1 MKLDY
6 FTLISPDPL
15 HIHGVGDI
23 KSPTLSEISKLES
36 KININNC
43 EFNVTFK
50 GCYYIYINDV
60 LKHFN
65 IKKTDFSKVIK
76 TIQKV
81 IKLKKIDNLESVD
94 KKDIYLSCSD
104 KCIKTLKRINKYLES
119 IQDQDQFIQCTD
131 ITFFKELSQEE
142 LDKIPEEEQAK
153 LVEIKSI
160 IDSSNKW
167 INIKYLSEVVTK
179 CCDYISTHLTNELS
193 YLLYS
198 KYSLEDAKD
207 KSYDIDSKCL
217 VFLKQDLI
225 QLPETKDL
233 GLEETL
239 AKYKELMKNKTI
251 TDPVLVTK
259 LKYLVA
265 SKGPVSKC
273 TLMSPVILPYE
284 DIEHQE
290 FNLTEH
296 GIKLKDIK
304 EIFKIADTANTF
316 VCDQELWNKIIS
328 YDYSSIAKPEKPKKE
343 PKPKVEKPKKEPKVK
358 KEVKIEE
365 EKPKQEEVK
374 IEEPVEIKV
383 EEEKPKETKKKT
395 TKKAKVE
402 KVKKETKPKAKK
414 EVKPKVE
421 KKEMSEAD
429 ILNSISVDTSVL
441 ELDDVRQDF
450 NLE

>member
-1 MKLDY
+1 MNTLDVLK
-6 FTLISPDPL
+6 F
-15 HIHGVGDI
+15 I
-23 KSPTLSEISKLES
+23 KSENKLES

-81 IKLKKIDNLESVD
+81 IKLKKIDNLEGVD
-94 KKDIYLSCSD
+94 KKDIYLSSSE
-104 KCIKTLKRINKYLES
+104 KGIKTLKRINKYLES

-142 LDKIPEEEQAK
+142 LDKIPKEEQDK

-239 AKYKELMKNKTI
+239 AKYKELIKDKKI
-251 TDPVLVTK
+251 EDPALITK

-365 EKPKQEEVK
+365 EKPKTEEPKQEEVK
-374 IEEPVEIKV
+374 QEETIEVKVEEEKP

>member
-1 MKLDY
+1 MNTLDVLK
-6 FTLISPDPL
+6 F
-15 HIHGVGDI
+15 I
-23 KSPTLSEISKLES
+23 KSENKLES

-43 EFNVTFK
+43 EFNVSFK

-65 IKKTDFSKVIK
+65 IKKTDFTKVIK

-81 IKLKKIDNLESVD
+81 IKLKKVDNLENVD

-142 LDKIPEEEQAK
+142 LDKIPKEEQDK

-207 KSYDIDSKCL
+207 KSYDIDSKYL

-225 QLPETKDL
+225 QFPEIKDL

-239 AKYKELMKNKTI
+239 AKYKELIKDKKI
-251 TDPVLVTK
+251 EDPVLIAK
-259 LKYLVA
+259 LKYLTA

-273 TLMSPVILPYE
+273 TVMSPVILPYQE
-284 DIEHQE
+284 IEHQE

-328 YDYSSIAKPEKPKKE
+328 YDYSSIAKPKVEKVKKE
-343 PKPKVEKPKKEPKVK
+343 PKPKVEKVKKETKSKVK

-365 EKPKQEEVK
+365 PKQEE
-374 IEEPVEIKV
+374 PVEVKV

-395 TKKAKVE
+395 TKKTTR
-402 KVKKETKPKAKK
+402 VKKETKSKAKK
-414 EVKPKVE
+414 EEPKVE
-421 KKEMSEAD
+421 IKEMSEAD

-441 ELDDVRQDF
+441 ELDDVRQDY
-450 NLE
+450 NLD

>member
-1 MKLDY
+1 MNTLDVLK
-6 FTLISPDPL
+6 F
-15 HIHGVGDI
+15 I
-23 KSPTLSEISKLES
+23 KSENKLES

-43 EFNVTFK
+43 EFNVSFK
-50 GCYYIYINDV
+50 GCYYVYINDV

-81 IKLKKIDNLESVD
+81 IKLKKVDNLETVD
-94 KKDIYLSCSD
+94 KKDIYLSNSE
-104 KCIKTLKRINKYLES
+104 KGIKTLKKMNKYLES

-131 ITFFKELSQEE
+131 VTFFKELSQEE

-207 KSYDIDSKCL
+207 KSYDIDSKYL

-251 TDPVLVTK
+251 TDPALVTK

-328 YDYSSIAKPEKPKKE
+328 YDYSSVA
-343 PKPKVEKPKKEPKVK
+343 KPKVEKVKKETKPKKETKSKVK

-374 IEEPVEIKV
+374 IEEPVEVKV

-395 TKKAKVE
+395 TKKTTR
-402 KVKKETKPKAKK
+402 VKRDTKPKAKK
-414 EVKPKVE
+414 EVEPKVE
-421 KKEMSEAD
+421 MKEMSEAD

>member
-1 MKLDY
+1 MNTLDVLK
-6 FTLISPDPL
+6 F
-15 HIHGVGDI
+15 I
-23 KSPTLSEISKLES
+23 KSENKLES

-43 EFNVTFK
+43 ECNVTFK

-81 IKLKKIDNLESVD
+81 IKLKKVDNLETVD
-94 KKDIYLSCSD
+94 KKDIYLSNSE
-104 KCIKTLKRINKYLES
+104 KGIKTLKKMNKYLES

-131 ITFFKELSQEE
+131 VTFFKELSQEE

-251 TDPVLVTK
+251 TDPALITK

-343 PKPKVEKPKKEPKVK
+343 PKVKKETKPKVK

-365 EKPKQEEVK
+365 EKPKVEEPKQEEVK
-374 IEEPVEIKV
+374 QEETIEVKV

-402 KVKKETKPKAKK
+402 KAKKETKPKAKK

>member
-1 MKLDY
+1 MNTLDVLK
-6 FTLISPDPL
+6 F
-15 HIHGVGDI
+15 I
-23 KSPTLSEISKLES
+23 KSENKLES

-81 IKLKKIDNLESVD
+81 IKLKKVDNLENVD
-94 KKDIYLSCSD
+94 KKDIYLSSSD
-104 KCIKTLKRINKYLES
+104 KCIKTLKRMNKYLES

-131 ITFFKELSQEE
+131 VTFFKELSQEE
-142 LDKIPEEEQAK
+142 LDKIPEEEQSK

-251 TDPVLVTK
+251 TDPALITK

-343 PKPKVEKPKKEPKVK
+343 PKVKKETKPKVK

-365 EKPKQEEVK
+365 EKPKVEEPKQEEVK
-374 IEEPVEIKV
+374 QEETIEVKV

>member
-1 MKLDY
+1 MNTLDVLK
-6 FTLISPDPL
+6 F
-15 HIHGVGDI
+15 I
-23 KSPTLSEISKLES
+23 KSENKLES

-81 IKLKKIDNLESVD
+81 IKLKKIDNLETVD
-94 KKDIYLSCSD
+94 KKDIYLSNSD
-104 KCIKTLKRINKYLES
+104 KGIKTLKKMNKYLES

-142 LDKIPEEEQAK
+142 LDKIPSEEQDK

-233 GLEETL
+233 DLEETL
-239 AKYKELMKNKTI
+239 AKYKELIKDKKI
-251 TDPVLVTK
+251 EDQALITK

-328 YDYSSIAKPEKPKKE
+328 HDYSSVAKPEKPKKE
-343 PKPKVEKPKKEPKVK
+343 PKPKVEKVKKETKPKVK
-358 KEVKIEE
+358 KEVKAKEESKQEEQKVEEQKQEEVVEVKVEE
-365 EKPKQEEVK
+365 EKP
-374 IEEPVEIKV
+374 

-402 KVKKETKPKAKK
+402 KAKKETKPKAKK

>member
-1 MKLDY
+1 MNTLDVLK
-6 FTLISPDPL
+6 F
-15 HIHGVGDI
+15 I
-23 KSPTLSEISKLES
+23 KSENKLES

-50 GCYYIYINDV
+50 GCYHIYINDV

-65 IKKTDFSKVIK
+65 IKKTDFTKVIK

-94 KKDIYLSCSD
+94 KKDIYLSSSD

-142 LDKIPEEEQAK
+142 LDKIPKEEQDK

-207 KSYDIDSKCL
+207 KSYDIDSKYL

-239 AKYKELMKNKTI
+239 TKYKELMKDKTI
-251 TDPVLVTK
+251 TDPVLVAK

-273 TLMSPVILPYE
+273 TVMSPVILPYQE
-284 DIEHQE
+284 IEHQE

-328 YDYSSIAKPEKPKKE
+328 YDYSAVA
-343 PKPKVEKPKKEPKVK
+343 KPKVEKPKKESKPKVEKPKKETKSKVK

-365 EKPKQEEVK
+365 EPKQEEVK
-374 IEEPVEIKV
+374 IEEPVDVKV

-395 TKKAKVE
+395 TKKTTR
-402 KVKKETKPKAKK
+402 VKRETKPKAKK
-414 EVKPKVE
+414 EEPKVE
-421 KKEMSEAD
+421 MKEMSEAD

>member
-1 MKLDY
+1 MNTLDVLK
-6 FTLISPDPL
+6 F
-15 HIHGVGDI
+15 I
-23 KSPTLSEISKLES
+23 KSENKLES

-81 IKLKKIDNLESVD
+81 IKLKKVDNLETVD
-94 KKDIYLSCSD
+94 KKDIYLSNSE
-104 KCIKTLKRINKYLES
+104 KGIKTLKKMNKYLES

-131 ITFFKELSQEE
+131 VTFFKELSQEE
-142 LDKIPEEEQAK
+142 LDKIPEEEQGK

-239 AKYKELMKNKTI
+239 AKYKELMKDKTI
-251 TDPVLVTK
+251 TDPALITK

-343 PKPKVEKPKKEPKVK
+343 PKVKKETKPKVK

-365 EKPKQEEVK
+365 EKPKVEEPKQEEVK
-374 IEEPVEIKV
+374 QEETIEVKV

-414 EVKPKVE
+414 EIKPKVE

-441 ELDDVRQDF
+441 ELDDVIQDY
-450 NLE
+450 NLD

>member
-1 MKLDY
+1 MNTLDVLK
-6 FTLISPDPL
+6 F
-15 HIHGVGDI
+15 I
-23 KSPTLSEISKLES
+23 KSENKLES

-65 IKKTDFSKVIK
+65 IKKTDFTKVIK

-94 KKDIYLSCSD
+94 KKDIYLSSSD

-142 LDKIPEEEQAK
+142 LDKIPKEEQDK

-239 AKYKELMKNKTI
+239 AKYKELMKDKTI

-273 TLMSPVILPYE
+273 TVMSPVILPYQE
-284 DIEHQE
+284 IEHQE

-328 YDYSSIAKPEKPKKE
+328 YDYSSVAKPKVEKVKKE
-343 PKPKVEKPKKEPKVK
+343 PKPKVEQVKKETKSKVK
-358 KEVKIEE
+358 KEIKVEE

-374 IEEPVEIKV
+374 IEEPVEVKV

-395 TKKAKVE
+395 TKKTTR
-402 KVKKETKPKAKK
+402 VKRETKPKAKK
-414 EVKPKVE
+414 EEPKVE
-421 KKEMSEAD
+421 MKEMSEAD

>member
-1 MKLDY
+1 MNTLDVLK
-6 FTLISPDPL
+6 F
-15 HIHGVGDI
+15 I
-23 KSPTLSEISKLES
+23 KSENKLES

-81 IKLKKIDNLESVD
+81 IKLKKIDNLEGVD
-94 KKDIYLSCSD
+94 KKDIYLSCSE
-104 KCIKTLKRINKYLES
+104 KGIKTLKRINKYLES

-142 LDKIPEEEQAK
+142 LDKVPSEEQDK

-239 AKYKELMKNKTI
+239 TKYKELIKDKKI
-251 TDPVLVTK
+251 EDQALITK
-259 LKYLVA
+259 LKYLIA

-328 YDYSSIAKPEKPKKE
+328 HDYSSVAKPEKPKKE
-343 PKPKVEKPKKEPKVK
+343 PKPKVEKPKKEVKSKVK

-365 EKPKQEEVK
+365 EPKVEEVKQEEVK
-374 IEEPVEIKV
+374 QEETIEVKVEEEKP

>member
-1 MKLDY
+1 MNTLDVLK
-6 FTLISPDPL
+6 F
-15 HIHGVGDI
+15 I
-23 KSPTLSEISKLES
+23 KSENKLES

-43 EFNVTFK
+43 EFNVSFK

-81 IKLKKIDNLESVD
+81 IKLKKVDNLESVD

-142 LDKIPEEEQAK
+142 LDKIPKEEQDK

-251 TDPVLVTK
+251 TDPTLVTK

-328 YDYSSIAKPEKPKKE
+328 YDYSSVAKPKVEKVKKE
-343 PKPKVEKPKKEPKVK
+343 PKPKVEKPKRETKSKVK
-358 KEVKIEE
+358 KEIKIEE
-365 EKPKQEEVK
+365 EPKVEVKQEEVK
-374 IEEPVEIKV
+374 VEVSKP

-395 TKKAKVE
+395 TKKTTR
-402 KVKKETKPKAKK
+402 VKRETKPKAKK
-414 EVKPKVE
+414 EEPKVE
-421 KKEMSEAD
+421 MKEMSEAD

>member
-1 MKLDY
+1 MNTLDVLK
-6 FTLISPDPL
+6 F
-15 HIHGVGDI
+15 I
-23 KSPTLSEISKLES
+23 KSENKLES

-81 IKLKKIDNLESVD
+81 IKLKKVDNLETVD
-94 KKDIYLSCSD
+94 KKDIYLSNSD
-104 KCIKTLKRINKYLES
+104 KCIKTLKKMNKYLES

-131 ITFFKELSQEE
+131 VTFFKELSQEE
-142 LDKIPEEEQAK
+142 LDKIPEEEQGK

-239 AKYKELMKNKTI
+239 AKYKELMKDKTI
-251 TDPVLVTK
+251 TDPALITK

-343 PKPKVEKPKKEPKVK
+343 PKVKKETKPKVK

-365 EKPKQEEVK
+365 EKTKVEEPKQEEPKQEEV
-374 IEEPVEIKV
+374 VEVKV

-450 NLE
+450 DLE

>member
-1 MKLDY
+1 MNTLDVLK
-6 FTLISPDPL
+6 F
-15 HIHGVGDI
+15 I
-23 KSPTLSEISKLES
+23 KSENKLES

-65 IKKTDFSKVIK
+65 IKKTDFTKVIK

-94 KKDIYLSCSD
+94 KKDIYLSSSD

-131 ITFFKELSQEE
+131 VTFFKELSQEE

-251 TDPVLVTK
+251 TDPALITK

-343 PKPKVEKPKKEPKVK
+343 PKVKKETKPKVK

-365 EKPKQEEVK
+365 EKPKVEEPKQEEVK
-374 IEEPVEIKV
+374 QEETIEVKV

-402 KVKKETKPKAKK
+402 KAKKETKPKAKK

>member
-1 MKLDY
+1 MNTLDILK
-6 FTLISPDPL
+6 F
-15 HIHGVGDI
+15 I
-23 KSPTLSEISKLES
+23 KSENKLEN
-36 KININNC
+36 KININDH
-43 EFNVTFK
+43 EFNIIFK

-65 IKKTDFSKVIK
+65 IKKSDFSKFVK
-76 TIQKV
+76 TNQKL
-81 IKLKKIDNLESVD
+81 IKLKKIDNLENLNKS
-94 KKDIYLSCSD
+94 DIILSNSD
-104 KCIKTLKRINKYLES
+104 KSVKVLKKMNKYLES
-119 IQDQDQFIQCTD
+119 IQDQFVYCTD

-142 LDKIPEEEQAK
+142 LDKIPEEEQSK

-225 QLPETKDL
+225 ELPETKDL

-251 TDPVLVTK
+251 TDPALITK

-328 YDYSSIAKPEKPKKE
+328 YDYSSIAKPEKPMKE
-343 PKPKVEKPKKEPKVK
+343 PKVKKETKSKVK

-365 EKPKQEEVK
+365 EKPKVEEPKQEEVK
-374 IEEPVEIKV
+374 QEEVVEVKV

-402 KVKKETKPKAKK
+402 KAKKETKPKAKK
-414 EVKPKVE
+414 ETKPKVE

-441 ELDDVRQDF
+441 ELDDIRQDF

>member
-1 MKLDY
+1 MNTLDVLK
-6 FTLISPDPL
+6 F
-15 HIHGVGDI
+15 I
-23 KSPTLSEISKLES
+23 KSENKLES

-43 EFNVTFK
+43 EFNISFK
-50 GCYYIYINDV
+50 GCYHIYINDV

-65 IKKTDFSKVIK
+65 IKKTDFTKVIK

-81 IKLKKIDNLESVD
+81 IKLKKIDNLEGVD
-94 KKDIYLSCSD
+94 KKDIYLSSSD

-142 LDKIPEEEQAK
+142 LDKIPKEEQDK

-207 KSYDIDSKCL
+207 KSYDIDSKYL

-239 AKYKELMKNKTI
+239 AKYKELIKDKKI
-251 TDPVLVTK
+251 EDPVLVAK

-273 TLMSPVILPYE
+273 TVMSPVILPYQE
-284 DIEHQE
+284 IEHQE

-328 YDYSSIAKPEKPKKE
+328 YDYSAVAKPKVEKVKKE
-343 PKPKVEKPKKEPKVK
+343 PKPKVEKSKKETKSKVK

-365 EKPKQEEVK
+365 PKQEEVK
-374 IEEPVEIKV
+374 IEEPVEVKV

-395 TKKAKVE
+395 TKKTTR
-402 KVKKETKPKAKK
+402 VKRETKPKAKK
-414 EVKPKVE
+414 EEPKVE
-421 KKEMSEAD
+421 MKEMSEAD

>member
-1 MKLDY
+1 MNTLDVLK
-6 FTLISPDPL
+6 F
-15 HIHGVGDI
+15 I
-23 KSPTLSEISKLES
+23 KSENKLES

-81 IKLKKIDNLESVD
+81 IKLKKVDNLETVD

-104 KCIKTLKRINKYLES
+104 KCIKILKRMNKYLES

-131 ITFFKELSQEE
+131 VTFFKELSQEE

-239 AKYKELMKNKTI
+239 AKYKELIKDKKI
-251 TDPVLVTK
+251 EDPALITK

-343 PKPKVEKPKKEPKVK
+343 TKPNVK

-365 EKPKQEEVK
+365 EKPKVEEPKQEEVK
-374 IEEPVEIKV
+374 QEEVVEVKV
-383 EEEKPKETKKKT
+383 EEEKPEEEKPKETKKKT

-402 KVKKETKPKAKK
+402 RVKKETKPKAKK

-441 ELDDVRQDF
+441 ELDDVRQDY
-450 NLE
+450 NLD

>member
-1 MKLDY
+1 MNTLDVLK
-6 FTLISPDPL
+6 F
-15 HIHGVGDI
+15 I
-23 KSPTLSEISKLES
+23 KSENKLES

-81 IKLKKIDNLESVD
+81 IKLKKVDNLETVD
-94 KKDIYLSCSD
+94 KKDIYLSNSD
-104 KCIKTLKRINKYLES
+104 KCIKTLKKMNKYLES

-131 ITFFKELSQEE
+131 VTFFKELSQEE
-142 LDKIPEEEQAK
+142 LDKIPEEEQGK

-239 AKYKELMKNKTI
+239 AKYKELMKDKTI
-251 TDPVLVTK
+251 TDPALITK

-343 PKPKVEKPKKEPKVK
+343 PKVKKETKPKVK

-365 EKPKQEEVK
+365 EKTKVEEPKQEEV
-374 IEEPVEIKV
+374 VEVKV

-450 NLE
+450 DLE

>member
-1 MKLDY
+1 MNTLDVLK
-6 FTLISPDPL
+6 F
-15 HIHGVGDI
+15 I
-23 KSPTLSEISKLES
+23 KSENKLES

-65 IKKTDFSKVIK
+65 IKKTDFTKVIK

-81 IKLKKIDNLESVD
+81 IKLKKIDNLENVD

-104 KCIKTLKRINKYLES
+104 KCIKTLKRMNKYLES

-131 ITFFKELSQEE
+131 VTFFKELSQEE
-142 LDKIPEEEQAK
+142 LDKIPEEEQCK

-239 AKYKELMKNKTI
+239 AKYKELMKDKTI
-251 TDPVLVTK
+251 TDPALIIK

-343 PKPKVEKPKKEPKVK
+343 PKVKKETKSKVK

-365 EKPKQEEVK
+365 EKPKVEEPKQEET
-374 IEEPVEIKV
+374 IEVKV

-441 ELDDVRQDF
+441 ELDDVRQDYD
-450 NLE
+450 LE

>member
-1 MKLDY
+1 MNTLDVLK
-6 FTLISPDPL
+6 F
-15 HIHGVGDI
+15 I
-23 KSPTLSEISKLES
+23 KSENKLES

-81 IKLKKIDNLESVD
+81 IKLKKIDNLETVD
-94 KKDIYLSCSD
+94 KKDIYLSCSE
-104 KCIKTLKRINKYLES
+104 KGIKTLKKMNKYLES

-131 ITFFKELSQEE
+131 VTFFKELSQEE

-239 AKYKELMKNKTI
+239 AKYKELIKDKTI
-251 TDPVLVTK
+251 TDPALIIK

-343 PKPKVEKPKKEPKVK
+343 PKVKKETKPKVK

-365 EKPKQEEVK
+365 EKPKVEEPKQEEVK
-374 IEEPVEIKV
+374 QEETIEVKV

-402 KVKKETKPKAKK
+402 RVKKETKPKAKK

-450 NLE
+450 DLE

>member
-1 MKLDY
+1 MNTLDVLK
-6 FTLISPDPL
+6 F
-15 HIHGVGDI
+15 I
-23 KSPTLSEISKLES
+23 KSENKLES

-65 IKKTDFSKVIK
+65 IKKTDFTKVIK

-81 IKLKKIDNLESVD
+81 IKLKKVDNLETVD

-104 KCIKTLKRINKYLES
+104 KCIKTLKRMNKYLES

-131 ITFFKELSQEE
+131 VTFFKELSQEE
-142 LDKIPEEEQAK
+142 LDKIPEEEQNK
-153 LVEIKSI
+153 LIEIKSI

-239 AKYKELMKNKTI
+239 AKYKELMKDKTI
-251 TDPVLVTK
+251 TDPALITK

-343 PKPKVEKPKKEPKVK
+343 PKVKKETKSKVK

-365 EKPKQEEVK
+365 EKPKVEEPKQEEVK
-374 IEEPVEIKV
+374 QEEVVEVKV

-402 KVKKETKPKAKK
+402 KAKKETKPKAKK

>member
-1 MKLDY
+1 MNTLDVLK
-6 FTLISPDPL
+6 F
-15 HIHGVGDI
+15 I
-23 KSPTLSEISKLES
+23 KSENKLES

-65 IKKTDFSKVIK
+65 IKKTDFTKVIK

-81 IKLKKIDNLESVD
+81 IKLKKVDNLETVD

-104 KCIKTLKRINKYLES
+104 KCIKTLKRMNKYLES

-131 ITFFKELSQEE
+131 VTFFKELSQEE

-239 AKYKELMKNKTI
+239 AKYKELMKDKTI
-251 TDPVLVTK
+251 TDPALITK

-343 PKPKVEKPKKEPKVK
+343 PKVKKETKSKVK

-365 EKPKQEEVK
+365 EKPKVEEPKQEEVK
-374 IEEPVEIKV
+374 QEETIEVKV

-402 KVKKETKPKAKK
+402 KAKKETKPKAKK

>member
-1 MKLDY
+1 MNTLDVLK
-6 FTLISPDPL
+6 F
-15 HIHGVGDI
+15 I
-23 KSPTLSEISKLES
+23 KSENKLES

-43 EFNVTFK
+43 EFNVSFK
-50 GCYYIYINDV
+50 GCYYVYINDV

-65 IKKTDFSKVIK
+65 IKKTDFTKVIK

-81 IKLKKIDNLESVD
+81 IKLKKIDNLENVD

-142 LDKIPEEEQAK
+142 LDKIPKEEQDK

-207 KSYDIDSKCL
+207 KSYDIDSKYL
-217 VFLKQDLI
+217 VFLKQDLV

-239 AKYKELMKNKTI
+239 AKYKELIKDKTI
-251 TDPVLVTK
+251 TDPVLIAK

-316 VCDQELWNKIIS
+316 VCDQELWNKIIF
-328 YDYSSIAKPEKPKKE
+328 YDYSSVAKPKVEKVKKE
-343 PKPKVEKPKKEPKVK
+343 PKPKVEKPKKETKSKVK
-358 KEVKIEE
+358 KEIKIEE
-365 EKPKQEEVK
+365 EPKTEEVK
-374 IEEPVEIKV
+374 QEEPVEVKIKK
-383 EEEKPKETKKKT
+383 EKPKETKKKT
-395 TKKAKVE
+395 TKKTTR
-402 KVKKETKPKAKK
+402 VKKETKSKAKK
-414 EVKPKVE
+414 EEPKVE
-421 KKEMSEAD
+421 IKEMSEAD
-429 ILNSISVDTSVL
+429 ILNSISVDNSIL

>member
-1 MKLDY
+1 MNTLDVLK
-6 FTLISPDPL
+6 F
-15 HIHGVGDI
+15 I
-23 KSPTLSEISKLES
+23 KSENKLES

-94 KKDIYLSCSD
+94 KKDIYLSSSD

-142 LDKIPEEEQAK
+142 LDKIPKEEQDK

-207 KSYDIDSKCL
+207 KSYDIDSKYL
-217 VFLKQDLI
+217 VFLKQDLV

-233 GLEETL
+233 SLEETL
-239 AKYKELMKNKTI
+239 AKYKELLKDKTI

-273 TLMSPVILPYE
+273 TVMSPVILPYE

-328 YDYSSIAKPEKPKKE
+328 YDYSVVAKPKVEKVKKE
-343 PKPKVEKPKKEPKVK
+343 PKPKVEKPKKETKSKVK
-358 KEVKIEE
+358 KEIKIEE
-365 EKPKQEEVK
+365 EPKTEDKQEEVK
-374 IEEPVEIKV
+374 IEEPVEVKP

-395 TKKAKVE
+395 TKKTTR
-402 KVKKETKPKAKK
+402 VKRETKPKAKK
-414 EVKPKVE
+414 EEPKVE
-421 KKEMSEAD
+421 MKEMSEAD

>member
-1 MKLDY
+1 MNTLDVLK
-6 FTLISPDPL
+6 F
-15 HIHGVGDI
+15 I
-23 KSPTLSEISKLES
+23 KSENKLES

-81 IKLKKIDNLESVD
+81 IKLKKVDNLESVD

-119 IQDQDQFIQCTD
+119 IQDQEQFIQCTD

-142 LDKIPEEEQAK
+142 LDKIPKEEQDK

-251 TDPVLVTK
+251 TDPILITK

-328 YDYSSIAKPEKPKKE
+328 YDYSAVAKPKVEK
-343 PKPKVEKPKKEPKVK
+343 PKPKVEKPKKETKSKVK
-358 KEVKIEE
+358 KEVKI
-365 EKPKQEEVK
+365 
-374 IEEPVEIKV
+374 

-395 TKKAKVE
+395 TKKTTR
-402 KVKKETKPKAKK
+402 VKRETKPKAKK
-414 EVKPKVE
+414 EEPKVE

>member
-1 MKLDY
+1 MNTLDVLK
-6 FTLISPDPL
+6 F
-15 HIHGVGDI
+15 I
-23 KSPTLSEISKLES
+23 KSENKLES

-65 IKKTDFSKVIK
+65 IKKTDFTKVIK

-81 IKLKKIDNLESVD
+81 IKLKKVDNLETVD
-94 KKDIYLSCSD
+94 KKDIYLSNSD
-104 KCIKTLKRINKYLES
+104 KCIKTLKKMNKYLES

-131 ITFFKELSQEE
+131 VTFFKELSQEE
-142 LDKIPEEEQAK
+142 LDKIPEEEQGK

-198 KYSLEDAKD
+198 KYSLEEAKD

-239 AKYKELMKNKTI
+239 AKYKELMKDKTI
-251 TDPVLVTK
+251 TDPALITK
-259 LKYLVA
+259 LKNLVA
-265 SKGPVSKC
+265 SKGRASKC

-343 PKPKVEKPKKEPKVK
+343 PKVKKETKSKVK

-365 EKPKQEEVK
+365 EKPKVEEEKPKVEEPKPKVEEPKQEEVK
-374 IEEPVEIKV
+374 QEEVVEVKV

-402 KVKKETKPKAKK
+402 KAKKETKPKAKK

>member
-1 MKLDY
+1 MNTLDVLK
-6 FTLISPDPL
+6 F
-15 HIHGVGDI
+15 I
-23 KSPTLSEISKLES
+23 KSENKLES

-65 IKKTDFSKVIK
+65 IKKTDFTKVIK

-81 IKLKKIDNLESVD
+81 IKLKKVDNLETVD
-94 KKDIYLSCSD
+94 KKDIYLSNSE
-104 KCIKTLKRINKYLES
+104 KGIKTLKKMNKYLES

-131 ITFFKELSQEE
+131 VTFFKELSQEE
-142 LDKIPEEEQAK
+142 LDKIPSEEQDK

-225 QLPETKDL
+225 ELPETKDL

-251 TDPVLVTK
+251 TDPPLITK
-259 LKYLVA
+259 PKYLVA

-343 PKPKVEKPKKEPKVK
+343 PKPKVERVKREVKSKVK
-358 KEVKIEE
+358 KEVKI
-365 EKPKQEEVK
+365 
-374 IEEPVEIKV
+374 

>member
-1 MKLDY
+1 MNTLDVLK
-6 FTLISPDPL
+6 F
-15 HIHGVGDI
+15 I
-23 KSPTLSEISKLES
+23 KSENKLES

-81 IKLKKIDNLESVD
+81 IKLKKVDNLETVD
-94 KKDIYLSCSD
+94 KKDIYLSNSE
-104 KCIKTLKRINKYLES
+104 KGIKTLKKMNKYLES

-131 ITFFKELSQEE
+131 VTFFKELSQEE
-142 LDKIPEEEQAK
+142 LDKIPEEEQSK

-239 AKYKELMKNKTI
+239 AKYKELMKDKTI
-251 TDPVLVTK
+251 TDPALITK

-343 PKPKVEKPKKEPKVK
+343 PKVKKEVKPKVK

-365 EKPKQEEVK
+365 EKPKVEEQKQEET
-374 IEEPVEIKV
+374 IEVKV

>member
-1 MKLDY
+1 MKD
-6 FTLISPDPL
+6 
-15 HIHGVGDI
+15 
-23 KSPTLSEISKLES
+23 
-36 KININNC
+36 
-43 EFNVTFK
+43 
-50 GCYYIYINDV
+50 
-60 LKHFN
+60 
-65 IKKTDFSKVIK
+65 
-76 TIQKV
+76 
-81 IKLKKIDNLESVD
+81 
-94 KKDIYLSCSD
+94 
-104 KCIKTLKRINKYLES
+104 
-119 IQDQDQFIQCTD
+119 
-131 ITFFKELSQEE
+131 
-142 LDKIPEEEQAK
+142 
-153 LVEIKSI
+153 
-160 IDSSNKW
+160 
-167 INIKYLSEVVTK
+167 
-179 CCDYISTHLTNELS
+179 
-193 YLLYS
+193 
-198 KYSLEDAKD
+198 
-207 KSYDIDSKCL
+207 
-217 VFLKQDLI
+217 
-225 QLPETKDL
+225 
-233 GLEETL
+233 
-239 AKYKELMKNKTI
+239 KTI
-251 TDPVLVTK
+251 TDPALITK

-343 PKPKVEKPKKEPKVK
+343 PKPKVEKPKKEVKSKVK
-358 KEVKIEE
+358 KEVEIEE
-365 EKPKQEEVK
+365 EKPKVEEVKQEEVK
-374 IEEPVEIKV
+374 QEEVVEVKV

-429 ILNSISVDTSVL
+429 ILNSISVDNSIL

>member
-1 MKLDY
+1 MNTLDVLK
-6 FTLISPDPL
+6 F
-15 HIHGVGDI
+15 I
-23 KSPTLSEISKLES
+23 KSENKLES

-65 IKKTDFSKVIK
+65 IKKTDFTKVIK

-94 KKDIYLSCSD
+94 KKDIYLSSSD

-142 LDKIPEEEQAK
+142 LDKIPKEEQDK

-251 TDPVLVTK
+251 TDPALITK

-328 YDYSSIAKPEKPKKE
+328 YDYSSITKPEKPKKE
-343 PKPKVEKPKKEPKVK
+343 PKPKVEKVKKETKSKVK
-358 KEVKIEE
+358 KEIKIEE
-365 EKPKQEEVK
+365 EKPEVK
-374 IEEPVEIKV
+374 QEEPVEVKV

-395 TKKAKVE
+395 TKKTTR
-402 KVKKETKPKAKK
+402 VKRETKPKAKK
-414 EVKPKVE
+414 EEPKVE
-421 KKEMSEAD
+421 TKEMSEAD

-441 ELDDVRQDF
+441 ELDDVRQDY